1 QTFNVSVDSEVAV
14 KAVDEFI
21 GAYNTLKEQLD
32 TLSNPTS
39 GMLAS
44 DSNIRSVEQQL
55 QRMFTN
61 DLGGSTEIQSLME
74 LGITFNR
81 FGEME
86 KSATGIGTL
95 T

>member
-1 QTFNVSVDSEVAV
+1 NTLNDKIQGTTITLNKVTTEAQTFNVSVDSEVAV

-61 DLGGSTEIQSLME
+61 DLGG
-74 LGITFNR
+74 
-81 FGEME
+81 
-86 KSATGIGTL
+86 
-95 T
+95 